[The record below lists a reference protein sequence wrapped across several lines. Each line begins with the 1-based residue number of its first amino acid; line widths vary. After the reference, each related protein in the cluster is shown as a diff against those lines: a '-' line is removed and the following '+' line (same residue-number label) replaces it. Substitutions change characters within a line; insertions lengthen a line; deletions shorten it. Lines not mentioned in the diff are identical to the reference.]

1 MLPIFNN
8 DDKDLSLM
16 QTAWAKAI
24 NPVLGNP
31 ISQGQLLTGLV
42 LASGDNTINHKLG
55 RKLQGWIIVGLNAS
69 VTFYDKQ
76 ATNSMPEKT
85 LVLHTTGAATINL
98 YVF

>member
-1 MLPIFNN
+1 MLPIFYT
-8 DDKDLSLM
+8 DDKDMSLL
-16 QTAWAKAI
+16 QTNWAKEI

-31 ISQGQLLTGLV
+31 ISQGLLLTGLV

-55 RKLQGWIIVGLNAS
+55 RKLQGWIIVGLSAS

-76 ATNSMPEKT
+76 ATNSMPQKT
-85 LVLHTTGAATINL
+85 LVLNASGAATINL